1 MKTTTETTIETGG
14 SRRRSKRRL
23 VRYGRWL
30 WRYYRHHKRALAV
43 LLTVSFLSSAL
54 SVVQPILLKNIF
66 DLLQSGATK
75 PTKLAAVSRWIEQA
89 AQASI
94 TNYVILLILFGVA
107 AYVVKTTL
115 VAHRAYMNVRLEW
128 EFRQKAFNRI
138 TGKGPDFFN
147 RFKTG
152 DLVTRLTD
160 DVSEEKTAWFAC
172 SGIFRMYESLTLI
185 CFSLVMM
192 VSINPAL
199 TAWTTVPL
207 PILVVIFTKSS
218 SLLHRRYD
226 FLQRRIS
233 IVNDTMEACFS
244 GIRVIKAYLRER
256 DQRGRFA
263 DAAEA
268 RQAAEISAIRV
279 QAIMESLWGYVWQ
292 VGIVVVLL
300 AGGLYVIRG
309 KLTIGEFIAFD
320 SYVLMLIYPMFDVGN
335 FLVRGMRAAAS
346 IDRMIELE
354 DHPPMVP
361 VYEPRADGGKAA
373 AEGAATDRDGI
384 QGRVAFEQVSFG
396 FPGHDREILH
406 DVSFEA
412 EPGERVALVGRVGSG
427 KSWAVRMIPRLV
439 DPTAGRLT
447 IDGSDLREMDIHA
460 VRREI
465 GYVPQEPLLFSDT
478 IENNVRFGREAIDQ
492 ATLDWAIEVSQLRQD
507 LEAFPQ
513 GLATR
518 IGVRGM
524 SISGGQK
531 QRLALARALAG
542 RPRIL
547 ILDDCT
553 SALDARTE
561 AALWDRLH
569 EVMPDLTCFIITHRP
584 ATLEL
589 ADKIIVLDDG
599 RVVERGTHAELLEQE
614 GLYYKLYSRI
624 RLEEDV
630 GLTEGSEMSE
640 PAALGEAQAAPGTK
654 AGSQPQ
660 RSEPDDGNGSGENPA
675 TV

>member
-1 MKTTTETTIETGG
+1 MTKETAEETKK
-14 SRRRSKRRL
+14 SKARLAAKL
-23 VRYGRWL
+23 VRYARWL
-30 WRYYRHHKRALAV
+30 WRYYRHHKGVLTV

-54 SVVQPILLKNIF
+54 AVVQPILLKNIF

-75 PTKLAAVSRWIEQA
+75 PTKLAFVSGWIEGITHG
-89 AQASI
+89 SI
-94 TNYVILLILFGVA
+94 TNYVILLILFGLA

-115 VAHRAYMNVRLEW
+115 VAHRAYMNTRLEW
-128 EFRQKAFNRI
+128 EFRQDAFNRI
-138 TGKGPDFFN
+138 TDKGPDFFN

-160 DVSEEKTAWFAC
+160 DVSEDKTAWFAC
-172 SGIFRMYESLTLI
+172 SGIFRFYESLTLI
-185 CFSLVMM
+185 AFSLVMM
-192 VSINPAL
+192 LSINPAL

-207 PILVVIFTKSS
+207 PVLVLIFTKSS
-218 SLLHRRYD
+218 SLLHHRYD
-226 FLQRRIS
+226 FLQKRIS

-244 GIRVIKAYLRER
+244 GIRVIKAYIREG
-256 DQRGRFA
+256 DQRRRFA
-263 DAAEA
+263 EAAEA

-292 VGIVVVLL
+292 VGIVVVLA
-300 AGGLYVIRG
+300 AGGYYVIRG

-335 FLVRGMRAAAS
+335 FLVRGMRASAS
-346 IDRMIELE
+346 IDRMLELE
-354 DHPPMVP
+354 THPPMVP
-361 VYEPRADGGKAA
+361 AGEPGREPRASEEFRGHV
-373 AEGAATDRDGI
+373 E
-384 QGRVAFEQVSFG
+384 FEHVSFG
-396 FPGHDREILH
+396 FPGYDNEILS

-439 DPTAGRLT
+439 DPTKGR
-447 IDGSDLREMDIHA
+447 ISVDGVDLRTYDIHE
-460 VRREI
+460 VRQRI
-465 GYVPQEPLLFSDT
+465 GYVPQEPLLFTDT
-478 IENNVRFGREAIDQ
+478 IENNIRFGREAIDS
-492 ATLDWAIEVSQLRQD
+492 ATVDWAVEVSQLDQD
-507 LEAFPQ
+507 LKAFPQ

-542 RPRIL
+542 RPKIL

-561 AALWDRLH
+561 AHLWNRLD

-589 ADKIIVLDDG
+589 ADKVIVLDNG
-599 RVVERGTHAELLEQE
+599 RIVEQGTHGDLLQAE
-614 GLYYKLYSRI
+614 GLYCRLYSRI

-630 GLTEGSEMSE
+630 GLKEGSELCEPTGLDGDADAGKQGKQGHIPFSE
-640 PAALGEAQAAPGTK
+640 
-654 AGSQPQ
+654 
-660 RSEPDDGNGSGENPA
+660 
-675 TV
+675 

>member
-1 MKTTTETTIETGG
+1 MTARQPEQTRG
-14 SRRRSKRRL
+14 RRRGALL
-23 VRYGRWL
+23 VAYLRWL
-30 WRYYRHHKRALAV
+30 WRYYRHHKRALTV

-54 SVVQPILLKNIF
+54 FVAQPVLLKDIF
-66 DLLQSGATK
+66 DLLQSGETRPTRLAFVSTWIQQATHGK
-75 PTKLAAVSRWIEQA
+75 IG
-89 AQASI
+89 
-94 TNYVILLILFGVA
+94 NYLLLLVLLGVGGFA
-107 AYVVKTTL
+107 VKTVL
-115 VAHRAYMNVRLEW
+115 VGHRAYMNVRLEW
-128 EFRQKAFNRI
+128 EFRQDAFNRI
-138 TGKGPDFFN
+138 TAKGPDFFN

-172 SGIFRMYESLTLI
+172 SGIFRLYESLILI
-185 CFSLVMM
+185 GFSLVMM
-192 VSINPAL
+192 LAINPAL
-199 TAWTTVPL
+199 TVWTTLPL
-207 PILVVIFTKSS
+207 PVLVLVFTKSS
-218 SLLHRRYD
+218 SMLHRRYD
-226 FLQRRIS
+226 FLQKRIS

-244 GIRVIKAYLRER
+244 GIRVIKAYLREP
-256 DQRGRFA
+256 DQSRRFA
-263 DAAEA
+263 EAAEA

-335 FLVRGMRAAAS
+335 FLVRGMRASAS
-346 IDRMIELE
+346 IDRMMELE
-354 DHPPMVP
+354 SHLPMIPP
-361 VYEPRADGGKAA
+361 EETAGTGR
-373 AEGAATDRDGI
+373 AEGVPGPRVTA
-384 QGRVAFEQVSFG
+384 GRVEFEAVSFG
-396 FPGHDREILH
+396 FEGFDNRILE
-406 DVSFEA
+406 DVSFTA
-412 EPGERVALVGRVGSG
+412 EPGQRVALVGRVGSG

-439 DPTAGRLT
+439 DPTSGRIT
-447 IDGSDLREMDIHA
+447 IDGVDLRECDIHA
-460 VRREI
+460 VRSRI

-478 IENNVRFGREAIDQ
+478 IENNIRFNREGIDDR
-492 ATLDWAIEVSQLRQD
+492 TVDWAIEVSQLKQD
-507 LEAFPQ
+507 LKGFPQ

-542 RPRIL
+542 RPGIL

-553 SALDARTE
+553 SALDAKTE

-569 EVMPDLTCFIITHRP
+569 QVMPELTCFIITHRP

-589 ADKIIVLDDG
+589 TDKIIVLDDG
-599 RVVERGTHAELLEQE
+599 RVVETGTHSELLQQE
-614 GLYYKLYSRI
+614 GLYFKLYNRI

-630 GLTEGSEMSE
+630 GETEAASTEG
-640 PAALGEAQAAPGTK
+640 PAAGPADPNG
-654 AGSQPQ
+654 
-660 RSEPDDGNGSGENPA
+660 DDGDSS
-675 TV
+675 TTI